1 LSKEPLVSLPS
12 AGEMVKKL
20 VKRGLVTHKPYTGV
34 SLTPVGRDH
43 AMTVTRRHRLWERFL
58 RDVLG
63 LGWDQV
69 HNEACLLEHATSSL
83 VEEHLAEYLG
93 WPETCPQ
100 GHLVPTLQGH
110 IAHEAG
116 CPLSEL
122 DAGAEAVIQSVPEKP
137 ELVQYLGRLGLV
149 PQAKV
154 LAEAAAPFDGPL
166 TIRVGDSQRAIG
178 RKMASQIVVRAK

>member
-1 LSKEPLVSLPS
+1 MRAIHRLGADKQLVALTDLSKELLISLPS
-12 AGEMVKKL
+12 ASEMVKKL
-20 VKRGLVTHKPYTGV
+20 AKRGLGTHKPYTGV
-34 SLTPVGRDH
+34 SLSPAGRDQ

-58 RDVLG
+58 TDVLG

-69 HNEACLLEHATSSL
+69 HKEACVLEHATSSL

-100 GHLVPTLQGH
+100 GHPVPTLEGD

-122 DAGAEAVIQSVPEKP
+122 DAGA
-137 ELVQYLGRLGLV
+137 G
-149 PQAKV
+149 
-154 LAEAAAPFDGPL
+154 AAAVP
-166 TIRVGDSQRAIG
+166 R
-178 RKMASQIVVRAK
+178 